1 MTGRDGATRGR
12 GQPLLL
18 AGLIGAIAALAR
30 RRRRKPAPVSERGL
44 EILHLAFEDH
54 RRPGSGGG
62 GVRTHEINR
71 RLAAHH
77 RITVVTTRYPG
88 ARRRVEDGVTYRP
101 LGLPLGY
108 HGSIISYHLGTPL
121 LVMLARPD
129 LVVEDFSAP
138 MSSMLVPLWTSQ
150 PTIAVVQWL
159 FAAETS
165 RRYRVP
171 FYLAEEWGLRV
182 HRHFVAVSEYMAERI
197 RAVHPGARIHV
208 VYPGVAPDQ
217 PGVAGV
223 GDQVPAAHSP
233 ASEATVVY
241 LGRLQA
247 LAKGL
252 DLLLSAMSKLAED
265 VPAARLIVAGDGPDR
280 AEVESLARSLAVADR
295 VSFAG
300 RVDGEA
306 KWELLRSASVVV
318 VPSRYESFGL
328 VVLEALAVGT
338 PVVGFQLP
346 PLKEI
351 VTPECGTLVAPFDV
365 DALAEALRATLSD
378 PGRRAQ
384 MGAVGLSRARR
395 FNWDDAAT
403 AQEKAYLAAVDDG
416 GGRRRARG
424 RFGRALR
431 AAPAPREAASHH
443 VEAPLPIAPSGDPA
457 S

>member
-1 MTGRDGATRGR
+1 MNVWRGANRGGADRGGADGGGGNRGVGRPFTAAVAVALT
-12 GQPLLL
+12 
-18 AGLIGAIAALAR
+18 AGLSR
-30 RRRRKPAPVSERGL
+30 RLLRKPAPPPEQGL

-71 RLAAHH
+71 RLAGHH

-108 HGSIISYHLGTPL
+108 FGSIISYHLGTPL
-121 LVMLARPD
+121 LVMFARPD

-159 FAAETS
+159 FAGETS

-171 FYLAEEWGLRV
+171 FYLAEGWGLRL
-182 HRHFVAVSEYMAERI
+182 HRHFVAVSEYMADRI

-208 VYPGVAPDQ
+208 VYPGVAASPPAVVATAD
-217 PGVAGV
+217 PPAVAGE
-223 GDQVPAAHSP
+223 GDRASAAENPEPAPSIL
-233 ASEATVVY
+233 Y

-247 LAKGL
+247 SAKGL
-252 DLLLSAMSKLAED
+252 DLLLGALGKLAQG
-265 VPAARLIVAGDGPDR
+265 VPAVRLVVAGDGPDR
-280 AEVESLARSLAVADR
+280 AEVESLARSLGLAER
-295 VSFAG
+295 VTFVG
-300 RVDGEA
+300 RVEGEQ
-306 KWELLRSASVVV
+306 KWELLRHASVVA

-328 VVLEALAVGT
+328 VVLEALAAGT

-346 PLKEI
+346 SLKEI
-351 VTPECGTLVAPFDV
+351 VTPDCGILVAPFDV
-365 DALAEALRATLSD
+365 DALAEALRATLCD
-378 PGRRAQ
+378 PGRRER
-384 MGAVGLSRARR
+384 MGAVARSRAER

-403 AQEKAYLAAVDDG
+403 AQEKAYLAAVDDWT
-416 GGRRRARG
+416 GRRR
-424 RFGRALR
+424 LR
-431 AAPAPREAASHH
+431 
-443 VEAPLPIAPSGDPA
+443 
-457 S
+457 